1 MVVGSRTFFRF
12 KTSFQIRKLCHFPSS
27 SYSSYMKPRLT
38 RQKMVVNGRTYYP
51 RIPIQESLSS
61 YQAPEDIQPAS
72 LPVGRVSVD
81 HVTFGQMV
89 RELSGEMSSACTV
102 FPLEYL
108 DLMHNL
114 SLVNPD
120 VAQMVDNIVQ
130 LGNTGHKVMIETENE
145 DVKSDI
151 IDELNRFGQ
160 VVFSRYGGV
169 DGFINSSLAQI
180 ARGGA
185 ISVEWVIN
193 ETLTG
198 IERAVFVP
206 LKEIRFLLD
215 RESREYRPH
224 QKTADLTEGDAGLI
238 PLNILTFQ
246 YCPLQ
251 VLDNS
256 PYAVPPILSALESIV
271 IQRDIIKNLRFI
283 SKKMGLLGFVNFLIK
298 APKQIPGESSEKYVG
313 RCQTFLDQQAER
325 MKHNYRD
332 GIAVG
337 FMDAFT
343 VEHHSITGSAQGAK
357 ELFEMNEQQ
366 VFSGLKADP
375 ALHGRTYSTTETY
388 AGVVYEKM
396 LSIITNYQRTV
407 KAVLEYGYRLHL
419 RLQGLDYK
427 DLWVEF
433 EPSQSLNAERDEQTY
448 GAKLTNLKLLY
459 DQGIIDQNQ
468 FAQEAG
474 YDAPAEQEPISS
486 SLPVAPAVEGSS
498 KNQTQVAFKF
508 NKSSGRYVS
517 AHCDRKQMI
526 IPSQKTVDESVKN
539 LFDEYM
545 HELMHTYYQDDRCDI
560 HQLAPADLT
569 PSQKKVQEF
578 QKFYF
583 AEVFP
588 IIKGASETA
597 LGTVRIFLKEF
608 DFTTGDS
615 ELFANG
621 VLETTTRNFGDEL
634 ADSVLTT
641 RIFRDLTRIYRFFRL
656 EDTDPFG
663 GKFPIKPS
671 FELVDRQAVRFLRD
685 SDNFYFGRYFSDP
698 QTQKSLKKWLV
709 DEYLQSGRN
718 LRDPGELD
726 KFFKRFKGRVAREDF
741 RILRVVETST
751 NRARNWG
758 NIFTVQQAQAASI
771 EITGPIDNLTCPW
784 CKSMIG
790 KKFRVDPVVQQIKDI
805 MSRDP
810 EDLPQ
815 LNPFLPGKIHPIVV
829 KEISEDQLLAQGIA
843 LPPYHPHCRHGYVV
857 DRFK

>member
-1 MVVGSRTFFRF
+1 MVVD
-12 KTSFQIRKLCHFPSS
+12 
-27 SYSSYMKPRLT
+27 
-38 RQKMVVNGRTYYP
+38 GRAYYP
-51 RIPIQESLSS
+51 RVPAQESLSS
-61 YQAPEDIQPAS
+61 YQAPEDIQPTS

-81 HVTFGQMV
+81 NVTFGQMI

-120 VAQMVDNIVQ
+120 VAQMVDNIIQ
-130 LGNTGHKVMIETENE
+130 LGNTGHKVMVQASNESSET
-145 DVKSDI
+145 KI
-151 IDELNRFGQ
+151 LDELNRFGQ
-160 VVFSRYGGV
+160 VIFNRYGGV

-185 ISVEWVIN
+185 ISVEWIVN
-193 ETLTG
+193 EAITS
-198 IERAVFVP
+198 IDRAIFVP
-206 LKEIRFLLD
+206 LKEIRFLYD
-215 RESREYRPH
+215 GESGRYLPH
-224 QKTADLTEGDAGLI
+224 QKTSDLTQGQSGLI
-238 PLNILTFQ
+238 QLNTLTYQ
-246 YCPLQ
+246 YCPMQ
-251 VLDNS
+251 ALDNS
-256 PYAVPPILSALESIV
+256 PYAVPPILAALESVV

-298 APKQIPGESSEKYVG
+298 APKQIPGESSTKYVS
-313 RCQTFLDQQAER
+313 RCQTFLDEQAER

-337 FMDAFT
+337 FMDSFS
-343 VEHHSITGSAQGAK
+343 VEHHSITGNAQGAK

-396 LSIITNYQRTV
+396 LSIISNYQRTM
-407 KAVLEYGYRLHL
+407 KAVLEYGYKLHL
-419 RLQGLDYK
+419 RLLGLDYR
-427 DLWVEF
+427 DLWIEF
-433 EPSQSLNAERDEQTY
+433 EPSQSLNAERDEETY
-448 GAKLTNLKLLY
+448 GTKLTNLKLLY
-459 DQGIIDQNQ
+459 DQGIINQNQ

-486 SLPVAPAVEGSS
+486 FTPSLPIKDGDS

-517 AHCDRKQMI
+517 VRRTGTRTI
-526 IPSQKTVDESVKN
+526 ISSKKIMDDSADD
-539 LFDEYM
+539 LFDKYM
-545 HELMHTYYQDDRCDI
+545 HKLMHTYYQDCTCAI
-560 HQLAPADLT
+560 HQLAPTALT
-569 PSQKKVQEF
+569 PSQQKVQEF

-588 IIKGASETA
+588 IIKGASETT
-597 LGTVRIFLKEF
+597 LGTVRVFLKEF

-621 VLETTTRNFGDEL
+621 ILETATRNFGGEL
-634 ADSVLTT
+634 ADSVLAT
-641 RIFRDLTRIYRFFRL
+641 RALQDLTRIYRFFRL
-656 EDTDPFG
+656 EDADPFG
-663 GKFPIKPS
+663 GNFPIKPS

-709 DEYLQSGRN
+709 NEYLHSGRN
-718 LRDPGELD
+718 LRDPGELN
-726 KFFKRFKGRVAREDF
+726 KFFKRFEGRVAREDF
-741 RILRVVETST
+741 KILRVVETST

-758 NIFTVQQAQAASI
+758 NIFTVEQAQAASI
-771 EITGPIDNLTCPW
+771 EITGPLDNLVCPW
-784 CKSMIG
+784 CKSMLG
-790 KKFRVDPVVQQIKDI
+790 KKFRVDPVVQQVKDI

-815 LNPFLPGKIHPIVV
+815 LNPFLPGRIHPAVV
-829 KEISEDQLLAQGIA
+829 SEISEDQLLAQGIA